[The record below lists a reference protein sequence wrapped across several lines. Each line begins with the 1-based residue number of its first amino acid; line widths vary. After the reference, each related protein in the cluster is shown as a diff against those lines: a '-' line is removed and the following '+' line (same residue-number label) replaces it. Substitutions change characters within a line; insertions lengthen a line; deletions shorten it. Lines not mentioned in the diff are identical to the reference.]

1 MKIKEKI
8 RKSNM
13 TIETFTDLIHEYM
26 YDRLNDS
33 ENSNDGRNEKLIQ
46 ERSQIRKWSETS
58 GFERNKKRPEYQK
71 QRHKDN
77 SCGQCGAPNW
87 PRKHL
92 CPARTVEC
100 RSCRKKGL

>member
-8 RKSNM
+8 RKSKM

-33 ENSNDGRNEKLIQ
+33 ENSNDGRKVKLVQ
-46 ERSQIRKWSETS
+46 ERPQIRKGSKTS

-71 QRHKDN
+71 QRHKCN
-77 SCGQCGAPNW
+77 SCGQCGAPNC
-87 PRKHL
+87 PR
-92 CPARTVEC
+92 
-100 RSCRKKGL
+100 